1 MDKLIKQE
9 LVDCLADFVSAHKKQ
24 RIEQVLDAR
33 TRYLTA
39 VLEDVF
45 QPHNASAVLRS
56 CECFGVQ
63 DVYIIEDR
71 NTYTVNPD
79 VAQGASKW
87 LDLVRYGSAEGCA
100 VACFAALKARGYRVV
115 VATPHR
121 DECNLEDL
129 GIEEPLA
136 LVFGTEEQ
144 GLSDYALEQ
153 ADGYVRVPMSGFIES
168 FNISVCAAL
177 ILREL
182 TGRMRRAAVAWE
194 LSEAEKRDL
203 RLRWYRK
210 IVRGSALIEERF
222 LSARNPT
229 QGSAEE
235 NR

>member
-1 MDKLIKQE
+1 MDEPIKQE
-9 LVDCLADFVSAHKKQ
+9 LVECLAAFVSTHKKQ
-24 RIEQVLDAR
+24 RIEQVLEAR
-33 TRYLTA
+33 TRYLTV

-63 DVYIIEDR
+63 DVYVIEDR
-71 NTYTVNPD
+71 NAYTVNAD
-79 VAQGASKW
+79 VDQGASKW
-87 LDLVRYGSAEGCA
+87 LDLARYGAAQGGA
-100 VACFAALKARGYRVV
+100 PACFAALKDRGYRLVA
-115 VATPHR
+115 ATPHR
-121 DECNLEDL
+121 DESRLDDL
-129 GIEEPLA
+129 DVEEPLA
-136 LVFGTEEQ
+136 ILLGTEEQ
-144 GLSDYALEQ
+144 GLSDHALEA
-153 ADGYVRVPMSGFIES
+153 ADSYLRVPMYGFTES

-182 TGRMRRAAVAWE
+182 TGRMRRASVAWE

-222 LSARNPT
+222 LSARNSA
-229 QGSAEE
+229 QGSAGK